1 MEGYLDAYVAGWG
14 VAEQHRAVFK
24 ANVRP
29 WLEQTGW
36 SLYLARIDGEP
47 AAAATLFMHEGV
59 GYLADAATVPAF
71 RGRGLQQLLLRRRM
85 ADAVNLGADIVF
97 SGVTPIS
104 TSHRNMERV
113 GLRIQFMRALWTPK

>member
-1 MEGYLDAYVAGWG
+1 LG
-14 VAEQHRAVFK
+14 VAEQDRAVFK
-24 ANVRP
+24 GNIRP

-47 AAAATLFMHEGV
+47 AAAATLFMHEGA
-59 GYLADAATVPAF
+59 GYLGDAATVPAF

-97 SGVTPIS
+97 SGAAPIS